1 MITILVRVG
10 AASPEKQEEETK
22 SVDILQGR
30 GIFNSLESLHEHW
43 AMAANTTELFYTV
56 SVEHVAYPAAE
67 EVPGQ
72 NDT

>member
-1 MITILVRVG
+1 MIAILVKVG
-10 AASPEKQEEETK
+10 AASPEEQEEETK

-43 AMAANTTELFYTV
+43 GMATNTTELFYTV
-56 SVEHVAYPAAE
+56 SVEQEAYPAAE